1 MTGTAWSR
9 PHFNHIGFT
18 VPKEALNGDGRRK
31 LKEFWGGC
39 FGFEER
45 PEFTKDEEL
54 LILML
59 GEPDQFMVLF
69 GHDSPTLSNP
79 PLDHFGMRCQ
89 SLEQLKAYLAKVKEF
104 VAAGGEVEFQDY
116 ESPVFEDARPYRL
129 HRFYVRAVLPFTF
142 EIQYYEWLD
151 DKVAVR
157 KEMAEVSDAQ

>member
-1 MTGTAWSR
+1 MTGTAWPR

-18 VPKEALNGDGRRK
+18 VPKQALNPEGRQK
-31 LKEFWGGC
+31 LKDFWGRC

-54 LILML
+54 FILML

-69 GHDSPTLSNP
+69 GHDSPTLANP
-79 PLDHFGMRCQ
+79 PSDHFGMRCH
-89 SLEQLKAYLAKVKEF
+89 SLEQLKGYLDNVRGY
-104 VAAGGEVEFQDY
+104 VAEGGDVEFEDY

-151 DKVAVR
+151 EQAIGDKLVG
-157 KEMAEVSDAQ
+157 VSEAP